1 MLRESISV
9 GHYAMVNATTGQP
22 FPDFFS
28 TLLWREVVGNRVLRP
43 MNDGNRVDNRGK
55 DLRIYSRC
63 ARLSVGEVVVVL
75 VNLSPT
81 EASLVAITG
90 VKPGSLQK
98 EWILEAGT
106 GTEVWSWGS
115 SKRIALNGAT
125 LDLSESGDAPQMTPK
140 QHVAGREIS
149 IPPLSVALI
158 QYEPAAKAVAC
169 ISS

>member
-9 GHYAMVNATTGQP
+9 GKYAMVNESTGAP

-43 MNDGNRVDNRGK
+43 MNDGNHVDNRGK
-55 DLRIYSRC
+55 DFRIYSRC
-63 ARLSVGEVVVVL
+63 ARLAVGEVVVVL

-81 EASLVAITG
+81 EVSLVAITDS
-90 VKPGSLQK
+90 KADTLQK

-106 GTEVWSWGS
+106 GTEVWSWGR

-125 LDLSESGDAPQMTPK
+125 LNLSESGDAPQMTPT
-140 QHVAGREIS
+140 QHVAGRKTR

-158 QYEPAAKAVAC
+158 QYEPAAEAAAC